1 MACSVTTAF
10 KVRFVYGSGTMADA
24 ITAGKY
30 STFMEMIPAAAKATP
45 IEVMMPRVTC
55 AVDQVWVQF
64 WSETDNATFDFYV
77 GLHEYLV

>member
-1 MACSVTTAF
+1 
-10 KVRFVYGSGTMADA
+10 
-24 ITAGKY
+24 
-30 STFMEMIPAAAKATP
+30 MEMIPAAAKATP